1 MELRQHDQV
10 LVRSEKQYRMCPVN
24 VCINQC
30 MSGEVRSKC
39 PATDSRDSS
48 FVILAPSSHAD
59 NMNTASSSRS
69 DVSASSVQH
78 LTIDAGRAG
87 QRLDNF
93 LLQHLHR
100 HIPRS
105 LVYRL
110 IRSGQVRIN
119 GGRRKPMYKL
129 QQGDQVRI
137 PPVRRLPPGEVDIAP
152 QLLQQVRAAILYRDA
167 DQMVVDKPTGLAVHA
182 GSGVSFGLVDVLKQL
197 LPKHPELAL
206 AHRLDRDTSGCV
218 LVGLNRP
225 ALVQQQLGL
234 KQQRLRKKYLLLVV
248 GVPAEAALEV
258 DLPLAK
264 HAAGERSK
272 MYVNEHGKQALTRF
286 RLLQRYGD
294 YSLLQ
299 AEPVTGRTHQ
309 IRVHALAAGMPLAG
323 DRLYVAADEHARSLQ
338 QRLSRLFL
346 HASELH
352 LQWPQE
358 IIVHAPLPEPL
369 RAFLDQ
375 L

>member
-1 MELRQHDQV
+1 
-10 LVRSEKQYRMCPVN
+10 
-24 VCINQC
+24 
-30 MSGEVRSKC
+30 
-39 PATDSRDSS
+39 
-48 FVILAPSSHAD
+48 
-59 NMNTASSSRS
+59 MNTSSASRS
-69 DVSASSVQH
+69 DAPSASVQH
-78 LTIDAGRAG
+78 VIIDDERAG

-100 HIPRS
+100 HTPRS

-129 QQGDQVRI
+129 QQGDKVRI
-137 PPVRRLPPGEVDIAP
+137 PPVRQLSPDQVNIAP
-152 QLLQQVRAAILYRDA
+152 ELLQQLRKSILYRDA
-167 DQMVVDKPTGLAVHA
+167 DQLVVDKPAGLAVHA

-197 LPKHPELAL
+197 LTRSPDLAL

-225 ALVQQQLGL
+225 ALVQQQQDL
-234 KQQRLRKKYLLLVV
+234 KQHRLGKHYLALVV
-248 GVPAEAALEV
+248 GAPREDLLEV

-264 HAAGERSK
+264 HAAGDRSK
-272 MYVNEHGKQALTRF
+272 MYVDENGKQALTRF
-286 RLLQRYGD
+286 KLLQRYGD
-294 YSLLQ
+294 YSLVQ
-299 AEPVTGRTHQ
+299 AEPITGRTHQ

-323 DRLYVAADEHARSLQ
+323 DRLYLAEDARGRSLQ

-352 LQWPQE
+352 LRWPE
-358 IIVHAPLPEPL
+358 DTIVHAPLPEPL

>member
-1 MELRQHDQV
+1 
-10 LVRSEKQYRMCPVN
+10 
-24 VCINQC
+24 
-30 MSGEVRSKC
+30 
-39 PATDSRDSS
+39 
-48 FVILAPSSHAD
+48 
-59 NMNTASSSRS
+59 MNTSLSSQSEA
-69 DVSASSVQH
+69 SASSVQH
-78 LTIDAGRAG
+78 LIIDAARAG

-100 HIPRS
+100 STPRS

-110 IRSGQVRIN
+110 IRSGQVRVN

-129 QQGDQVRI
+129 QQGDKVRI
-137 PPVRRLPPGEVDIAP
+137 PPLRQLAPEEVKIASE
-152 QLLQQVRAAILYRDA
+152 LLQQVRAAIVYRDA
-167 DQMVVDKPTGLAVHA
+167 AQLVVDKPAGLAVHA
-182 GSGVSFGLVDVLKQL
+182 GSGVAFGLVDVLKKL
-197 LPKHPELAL
+197 LPKHADLAL

-218 LVGLNRP
+218 LVGLNRS
-225 ALVQQQLGL
+225 ALVQQQQDL
-234 KQQRLRKKYLLLVV
+234 KQHRLGKKYLALVV
-248 GVPAEAALEV
+248 GVPREAALEV

-272 MYVNEHGKQALTRF
+272 MYVDDHGKHALTRF
-286 RLLQRYGD
+286 KMLQRYGD

-299 AEPVTGRTHQ
+299 VEPITGRTHQ
-309 IRVHALAAGMPLAG
+309 IRVHAHALGMPLVG
-323 DRLYVAADEHARSLQ
+323 DRLYLADDARTRSLQ

>member
-1 MELRQHDQV
+1 MPALCQ
-10 LVRSEKQYRMCPVN
+10 
-24 VCINQC
+24 QC
-30 MSGEVRSKC
+30 MSVEDCDGC
-39 PATDSRDSS
+39 HATNPHVFSQTILSS
-48 FVILAPSSHAD
+48 SAHAD
-59 NMNTASSSRS
+59 NMNTSSSGKAAG
-69 DVSASSVQH
+69 SAASVQH
-78 LTIDAGRAG
+78 VTVDAERAG

-100 HIPRS
+100 HTPRS

-137 PPVRRLPPGEVDIAP
+137 PPVRQLTPEQVNIAP
-152 QLLQQVRAAILYRDA
+152 ELQQQVRAAIVYRDA
-167 DQMVVDKPTGLAVHA
+167 DQLVVDKPAGLAVHA

-197 LPKHPELAL
+197 LPQHPDLAL
-206 AHRLDRDTSGCV
+206 AHRLDRETSGCV

-225 ALVQQQLGL
+225 ALVQQQQDL
-234 KQQRLRKKYLLLVV
+234 KQHRLGKQYLALVV
-248 GVPAEAALEV
+248 GAPREAVLEV

-272 MYVNEHGKQALTRF
+272 MYVDENGKQALTRF

-299 AEPVTGRTHQ
+299 VEPVTGRTHQ
-309 IRVHALAAGMPLAG
+309 IRVHAHALGMPLAG
-323 DRLYVAADEHARSLQ
+323 DRLYVADDARTRRLQ

>member
-1 MELRQHDQV
+1 MNSSLSSQ
-10 LVRSEKQYRMCPVN
+10 SE
-24 VCINQC
+24 
-30 MSGEVRSKC
+30 
-39 PATDSRDSS
+39 A
-48 FVILAPSSHAD
+48 
-59 NMNTASSSRS
+59 
-69 DVSASSVQH
+69 SASSVQH
-78 LTIDAGRAG
+78 LIIDAARAG

-100 HIPRS
+100 STPRS

-110 IRSGQVRIN
+110 IRSGQVRVN

-129 QQGDQVRI
+129 QQGDKVRI
-137 PPVRRLPPGEVDIAP
+137 PPLRQLAPEEVNIASE
-152 QLLQQVRAAILYRDA
+152 LLQQVRAAIVYRDA
-167 DQMVVDKPTGLAVHA
+167 SQLVVDKPAGLAVHA
-182 GSGVSFGLVDVLKQL
+182 GSGVAFGLVDVLKKL
-197 LPKHPELAL
+197 LPKHPDLAL

-218 LVGLNRP
+218 LVGLNRS
-225 ALVQQQLGL
+225 ALVQQQQDL
-234 KQQRLRKKYLLLVV
+234 KLHRLRKKYLALVV
-248 GVPAEAALEV
+248 GAPREAALEV

-272 MYVNEHGKQALTRF
+272 MYVDDNGKHALTRF
-286 RLLQRYGD
+286 KLLQRYGD

-299 AEPVTGRTHQ
+299 VEPVTGRTHQ
-309 IRVHALAAGMPLAG
+309 IRVHAQSAGIPLVG
-323 DRLYVAADEHARSLQ
+323 DRLYVADDARTRSLQ

-352 LQWPQE
+352 LHWPQE

>member
-1 MELRQHDQV
+1 MNSSLSSQ
-10 LVRSEKQYRMCPVN
+10 SE
-24 VCINQC
+24 
-30 MSGEVRSKC
+30 
-39 PATDSRDSS
+39 A
-48 FVILAPSSHAD
+48 
-59 NMNTASSSRS
+59 
-69 DVSASSVQH
+69 SASSVQH
-78 LTIDAGRAG
+78 LIIDAARAG

-100 HIPRS
+100 STPRS

-110 IRSGQVRIN
+110 IRSGQVRVN

-129 QQGDQVRI
+129 QQGDKVRI
-137 PPVRRLPPGEVDIAP
+137 PPLRQLAPEEVNIASE
-152 QLLQQVRAAILYRDA
+152 LLQQVRAAIVYRDA
-167 DQMVVDKPTGLAVHA
+167 GQLVVDKPAGLAVHA
-182 GSGVSFGLVDVLKQL
+182 GSGVAFGLVDVLKKL
-197 LPKHPELAL
+197 LPKHPDLAL

-218 LVGLNRP
+218 LVGLNRS
-225 ALVQQQLGL
+225 ALVQQQQDL
-234 KQQRLRKKYLLLVV
+234 KQHRLGKKYLALVV
-248 GVPAEAALEV
+248 GAPREAALEV

-272 MYVNEHGKQALTRF
+272 MYVDDNGKHALTRF
-286 RLLQRYGD
+286 KMLQRYGD

-299 AEPVTGRTHQ
+299 VEPITGRTHQ
-309 IRVHALAAGMPLAG
+309 IRVHAHALGMPLVG
-323 DRLYVAADEHARSLQ
+323 DRLYVADDARTRSLQ

>member
-1 MELRQHDQV
+1 
-10 LVRSEKQYRMCPVN
+10 
-24 VCINQC
+24 
-30 MSGEVRSKC
+30 
-39 PATDSRDSS
+39 
-48 FVILAPSSHAD
+48 
-59 NMNTASSSRS
+59 MNSSSS
-69 DVSASSVQH
+69 SQSEASTTSVQH
-78 LTIDAGRAG
+78 LVIDAARAG

-100 HIPRS
+100 STPRS

-110 IRSGQVRIN
+110 IRSGQVRVN

-129 QQGDQVRI
+129 QQGDKVRI
-137 PPVRRLPPGEVDIAP
+137 PPLRRLAPEEVNIASE
-152 QLLQQVRAAILYRDA
+152 LLQQVRAAILYRDA
-167 DQMVVDKPTGLAVHA
+167 DQLVVDKPAGLAVHA
-182 GSGVSFGLVDVLKQL
+182 GSGVAFGLVDVLKKL
-197 LPKHPELAL
+197 LPKHPDLAL

-218 LVGLNRP
+218 LVGLNRS
-225 ALVQQQLGL
+225 ALVQQQQDL
-234 KQQRLRKKYLLLVV
+234 KLHRLRKKYLALVV
-248 GVPAEAALEV
+248 GAPREAALEV

-272 MYVNEHGKQALTRF
+272 MYVDDNGKHALTRF
-286 RLLQRYGD
+286 KLLQRYGD

-299 AEPVTGRTHQ
+299 VEPVTGRTHQ
-309 IRVHALAAGMPLAG
+309 IRVHAHALGMPLVG
-323 DRLYVAADEHARSLQ
+323 DRLYVADDARTRSLQ

>member
-1 MELRQHDQV
+1 
-10 LVRSEKQYRMCPVN
+10 MCPVAACPGRCQ
-24 VCINQC
+24 VTG
-30 MSGEVRSKC
+30 MTGEARNGC
-39 PATDSRDSS
+39 HATNPHVFSLI
-48 FVILAPSSHAD
+48 ILSPSAHAD
-59 NMNTASSSRS
+59 NMNTSSSS
-69 DVSASSVQH
+69 KTAASAVGVQRV
-78 LTIDAGRAG
+78 TIDAERVG

-100 HIPRS
+100 HTPRS

-129 QQGDQVRI
+129 QLGDEVRI
-137 PPVRRLPPGEVDIAP
+137 PPVRQLSPEQVNIAP
-152 QLLQQVRAAILYRDA
+152 ELLQQVRAATVYRDA
-167 DQMVVDKPTGLAVHA
+167 DQLVVDKPAGLAVHA

-197 LPKHPELAL
+197 LPQYPDLAL

-225 ALVQQQLGL
+225 ALVQQQQDL
-234 KQQRLRKKYLLLVV
+234 KQQRLRKLYLALVV
-248 GVPAEAALEV
+248 GAPREALLEI

-272 MYVNEHGKQALTRF
+272 MYVDENGKQALTRF

-323 DRLYVAADEHARSLQ
+323 DRLYLAEDGRTRVLQ